1 MRFSR
6 IIGSL
11 LLLTVVL
18 ASCGPDTSAPR
29 NTEAEPQSTP
39 VEQQHNPLPA
49 SEREFISIVETFKAR
64 YEQAPNEFQ
73 KSTLRRERSQAM
85 AMILPDLSIA
95 DWIGDISSMHTTQ
108 DERGILAVKLR
119 NSSISLQTVNNVLS
133 DAFLSGTLI
142 PHGSPLYEEI
152 ANLSV
157 GTPVTFGGRFTL
169 GQLDHVREESITEE
183 GSMTDPEFIFTFTTV
198 HSRALSQRSDNGD
211 SKPSVTEPRTQPI
224 ETAPTAPIAAPAP
237 DSEPALST
245 HVATPTSGV
254 LCNGPVNVPQF
265 GQLVFNDLPSERL
278 RFTFDH
284 DAWQPTIQ
292 PQPDGRKT
300 LTMRSLKPGIQT
312 YCHVRWEIVQ

>member
-1 MRFSR
+1 M
-6 IIGSL
+6 
-11 LLLTVVL
+11 
-18 ASCGPDTSAPR
+18 
-29 NTEAEPQSTP
+29 P
-39 VEQQHNPLPA
+39 VEQKRDYLPA
-49 SEREFISIVETFKAR
+49 SEREFISTVEAFKAR

-73 KSTLRRERSQAM
+73 KSTLRRERSEAI
-85 AMILPDLSIA
+85 AMILPQLSIT

-142 PHGSPLYEEI
+142 AHGSPLYEEI

-211 SKPSVTEPRTQPI
+211 SKPSVAEPTPQPI
-224 ETAPTAPIAAPAP
+224 EIAPTAPIAAPAP
-237 DSEPALST
+237 EPASST

-254 LCNGPVNVPQF
+254 LCNGPINVPQN
-265 GQLVFNDLPSERL
+265 GTMVFNDLPADRL
-278 RFTFDH
+278 HFTFDH

-292 PQPDGRKT
+292 LQPDGRKT
-300 LTMRSLKPGIQT
+300 LVMRSLKPGIQT
-312 YCHVRWEIVQ
+312 HCHVRWEITP